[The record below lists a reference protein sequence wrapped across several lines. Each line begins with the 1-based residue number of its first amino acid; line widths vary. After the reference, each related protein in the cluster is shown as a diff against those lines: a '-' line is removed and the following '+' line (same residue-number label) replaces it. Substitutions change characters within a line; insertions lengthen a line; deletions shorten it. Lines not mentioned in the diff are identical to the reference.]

1 MTHGIQLRNSSG
13 EVFFDTSNT
22 TWNFLSYQVARAGE
36 SLQWEV
42 PLVQFCNTVEIQ
54 RSYMNTILGDQESY
68 VHNVSFSG
76 TTFNASG
83 GRVDTAIF
91 IVGR

>member
-1 MTHGIQLRNSSG
+1 MTHGIQLRNGSG
-13 EVFFDTSNT
+13 RVYFDTSNT

-36 SLQWEV
+36 TLVWDV
-42 PLVQFCNTVEIQ
+42 PLSEFCNTIEVQ

-68 VHNVSFSG
+68 VHNVAQEG
-76 TTFNASG
+76 TTFTASE